1 MKFYD
6 ECTSDLNT
14 FCCIVVVVE
23 LPEKT
28 MKMSGGGLEHT
39 YWAHSFHFH
48 WGLDKMHGTEH
59 KINGN
64 QYALEVCTV
73 IILYITSK
81 FRSPLQ
87 IANLLQMAM
96 ALLTVTIARKDKMLL
111 EFLYKWQR

>member
-1 MKFYD
+1 M
-6 ECTSDLNT
+6 
-14 FCCIVVVVE
+14 VE

-73 IILYITSK
+73 IMLYITSK
-81 FRSPLQ
+81 VCSWLQ
-87 IANLLQMAM
+87 TANLLQMAM
-96 ALLTVTIARKDKMLL
+96 ALFTVTIARKDKMLL
-111 EFLYKWQR
+111 EFLYKWPR

>member
-1 MKFYD
+1 
-6 ECTSDLNT
+6 
-14 FCCIVVVVE
+14 
-23 LPEKT
+23 

-81 FRSPLQ
+81 VCSSLQ
-87 IANLLQMAM
+87 IKFAAVGYDL
-96 ALLTVTIARKDKMLL
+96 IHSYHFSL
-111 EFLYKWQR
+111 EFVYQW